1 MKKKIIIADDH
12 PIVLHGMKQILLSD
26 ENLDL
31 IAEAKNGEEAV
42 ELTLKLNPDILVLD
56 LDMPKMNGLEAAD
69 KVAKS
74 KLNTLIIMMTAYKD
88 EKILNTA
95 FKNGVSGFI
104 LKENAIVEILACI
117 DNVVKGKRF
126 ISPALTDILLNQ
138 NKAFENENP
147 VIGIASL
154 TITEKKILKL
164 VSENKTTKQIAE
176 ILFLSPRTVENHR
189 NNICKKLSISGSN
202 SLLRF
207 ALENREK
214 L

>member
-31 IAEAKNGEEAV
+31 IAEARNGEEAV
-42 ELTLKLNPDILVLD
+42 ELTLKLNPDILILD

-74 KLNTLIIMMTAYKD
+74 NPNTLIIMMTAYKD

-147 VIGIASL
+147 VIGISSL
-154 TITEKKILKL
+154 TITEKKI
-164 VSENKTTKQIAE
+164 VMH
-176 ILFLSPRTVENHR
+176 P
-189 NNICKKLSISGSN
+189 
-202 SLLRF
+202 
-207 ALENREK
+207 
-214 L
+214 